1 MPIETTL
8 PTVTSEKPG
17 TVTSGKLSIIMFGG
31 TADKFI
37 PLGVLAQA
45 AAAMEM
51 QVNIF
56 VTGFALLGFTKQP
69 HDLPFP
75 AEFASMAPALAQGMK
90 AARVGPWD
98 AMLRQAKELGAKV
111 YACSM
116 MADVMGLTKADFN
129 DLIDDVVGAA
139 TFLEGIEQG
148 QTLFI

>member
-1 MPIETTL
+1 MSKTL
-8 PTVTSEKPG
+8 DVGSRESAGSVAT
-17 TVTSGKLSIIMFGG
+17 GKVSIIMFSG

-37 PLGVLAQA
+37 PLGVIAQA

-56 VTGFALLGFTKQP
+56 VTGFGLLGFTKTP

-90 AARVGPWD
+90 AARVEPWD
-98 AMLRQAKELGAKV
+98 AMLRQAKELGAEV
-111 YACSM
+111 YVCSM
-116 MADVMGLTKADFN
+116 MAGVMGLDKADFN
-129 DLIDDVVGAA
+129 DLVDDVVGAA
-139 TFLEGIEQG
+139 TFLEMAGGG

>member
-1 MPIETTL
+1 MSKTL
-8 PTVTSEKPG
+8 EVRSTESPG
-17 TVTSGKLSIIMFGG
+17 SVATGKLSIIMFSG

-37 PLGVLAQA
+37 PLGALAQA

-51 QVNIF
+51 EVNIF
-56 VTGFALLGFTKQP
+56 VTGFALLGFTRQP

-90 AARVGPWD
+90 TARVGPWEG
-98 AMLRQAKELGAKV
+98 MLKQAKELGAKV

-116 MADVMGLTKADFN
+116 MADVMGLKKADFSG
-129 DLIDDVVGAA
+129 LIDDVVGAA
-139 TFLEGIEQG
+139 TFLEAAGHG